1 MERDSLV
8 LWSTI
13 RSCVHLLF
21 SFGPVIA
28 AAVAASQLAR
38 DRRPAGAAWMLA
50 GLCLGAVVL
59 DALQLVGPMLLG
71 SMYDSSSTTIV
82 TSSVGCAL
90 DLPIVMA
97 SGLAFFLLKPGPTT
111 LTTSA
116 TGGT

>member
-1 MERDSLV
+1 MERDSLM

-38 DRRPAGAAWMLA
+38 DRRPSGAAWLLA
-50 GLCLGAVVL
+50 GLCLGALVL
-59 DALQLVGPMLLG
+59 DGLQFAGPMLLG
-71 SMYDSSSTTIV
+71 SMYGTSSTIV
-82 TSSVGCAL
+82 TSSIGCAL
-90 DLPIVMA
+90 DLPIVVG

-111 LTTSA
+111 LTTPA
-116 TGGT
+116 AGGT